1 MRNVIPNRLIKHVI
15 LLMAGASLLLS
26 ASLAWAEGR
35 IRIAYQFGIN
45 ELMLHVAKD
54 QRLIEKRGEAQ
65 GLKIDV
71 EWVQLAGGAAVNNAL
86 LSGAVDVGS
95 VGLAPMFTMWDRT
108 YGKQGV
114 KAIAALGSM
123 PNYLLSNNP
132 QIKSLSDFSDKDRIA
147 VPAVFVSQQSRTLQY
162 AAAQLYGD
170 KEFKRFDH
178 LTVSLPHPDA
188 SAALIAGG
196 SEVSAHF
203 ANAPFQNEA
212 LKHPNIH
219 KVVDSYELFGGPQT
233 GIVVMGT
240 QKFHDENPQTYM
252 AFLHALEDAAA
263 IVNSDRSAAA
273 SAYLRSTGSRLS
285 LALVEEVVADP
296 SVTFTV
302 VPENSLKLL
311 QFLHRVGQI
320 KHKPESWRDY
330 FFPEIHDRDG
340 S

>member
-71 EWVQLAGGAAVNNAL
+71 EWVQLAGGAAV
-86 LSGAVDVGS
+86 
-95 VGLAPMFTMWDRT
+95 
-108 YGKQGV
+108 
-114 KAIAALGSM
+114 
-123 PNYLLSNNP
+123 
-132 QIKSLSDFSDKDRIA
+132 
-147 VPAVFVSQQSRTLQY
+147 
-162 AAAQLYGD
+162 
-170 KEFKRFDH
+170 
-178 LTVSLPHPDA
+178 
-188 SAALIAGG
+188 
-196 SEVSAHF
+196 SAHF

-212 LKHPNIH
+212 LKHPNVH

-320 KHKPESWRDY
+320 KHKPKSWRDY